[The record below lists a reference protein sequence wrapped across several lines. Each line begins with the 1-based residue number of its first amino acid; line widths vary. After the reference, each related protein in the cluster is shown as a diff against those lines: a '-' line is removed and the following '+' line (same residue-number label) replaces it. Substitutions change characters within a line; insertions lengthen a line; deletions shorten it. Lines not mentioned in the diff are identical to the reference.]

1 MSLTVPGA
9 AAGVRPILAPLVAGY
24 ARNDPPKTVTVV
36 GNAPLDVNPERVAL
50 IEASD
55 LVVRMTTFVLD
66 APGAP
71 PRGGRRTDVVV
82 LHRAVV
88 AGPGTFADAQSRLY
102 LLVEP
107 GRLHWER
114 EDRPEWWPEGV
125 DPVSVPNAAFT
136 SPLIDLLGLPHDEAV
151 WPTTGTLCTYLFSE
165 LFPAARTRLVGVT
178 LLDDPLP
185 DGTDR
190 TTFDHHWGGPVAVT
204 PEHRLRAE
212 SALLRRWRD
221 EGRIEVGP

>member
-1 MSLTVPGA
+1 MSLTVPGVA
-9 AAGVRPILAPLVAGY
+9 SGVCQVMAPLVAGY
-24 ARNDPPKTVTVV
+24 ARHDPPGTITIV
-36 GNAPLDVNPERVAL
+36 GNAPLPVSEERVAL

-55 LVVRMTTFVLD
+55 LVVRMTSFALD
-66 APGAP
+66 VPGAE

-82 LHRAVV
+82 LHRGTV
-88 AGPGTFADAQSRLY
+88 AGPGTFADAHSRLY

-125 DPVSVPNAAFT
+125 DAVSVPNAAFT
-136 SPLIDLLGLPHDEAV
+136 VPLIDLLGLSHTEAV
-151 WPTTGTLCTYLFSE
+151 WPTTGTLATYLFTE
-165 LFPAARTRLVGVT
+165 LFPTARTRLVGTT
-178 LLDDPLP
+178 LLDEPEQ
-185 DGTDR
+185 TR
-190 TTFDHHWGGPVAVT
+190 FDHHWGDAVHVT

-212 SALLRRWRD
+212 SLLLRRWRD

>member
-1 MSLTVPGA
+1 MSLTVPDA
-9 AAGVRPILAPLVAGY
+9 ARRVRQVLGPLVAGY
-24 ARNDPPKTVTVV
+24 ARHDPPRTVTVV

-55 LVVRMTTFVLD
+55 LVVRMTTFALD
-66 APGAP
+66 APGAL

-82 LHRAVV
+82 LHRGTV
-88 AGPGTFADAQSRLY
+88 AGPGTFADALSRLY

-125 DPVSVPNAAFT
+125 DAVSVPNAVFAT
-136 SPLIDLLGLPHDEAV
+136 PLIDLLGLPVTEAV
-151 WPTTGTLCTYLFSE
+151 WPTTGTLCAYLFTE
-165 LFPAARTRLVGVT
+165 LFPAARTRMVGTT
-178 LLDDPLP
+178 LLDEPEQ
-185 DGTDR
+185 TR
-190 TTFDHHWGGPVAVT
+190 FDHHWGDAVAVT

-212 SALLRRWRD
+212 SLLLRRWRD